1 MQELA
6 ILGGRPL
13 RVKPYPPYNTI
24 GQGEKAAALKVLDS
38 GALSGFVA
46 TPGPEFNGGE
56 HVKGLEAD
64 FCRYFGSP
72 HAVSFNSA
80 TSALHACLAAGKLDE
95 GDEVIVSPYTMC
107 ASATAA
113 IMCGA
118 TPVFVDIEPDYFC
131 LKVEHVAAAI
141 TNRTKAIVAVN
152 IFGQP
157 ADLEPLAKL
166 SKQNNLFLIEDNSQ
180 APGARYKGKFTGTIG
195 HMGVFSFNRH
205 KTIQCGEGG
214 IVISN
219 NPELAYRL
227 QLVRNHGEAVQG
239 DLPIGKQQS
248 EHFDII
254 GFNYRLTELQAAITR
269 PQFARLEQLNNHR
282 VELAEYFTERLKEYS
297 FLLPPKIRNNCS
309 HVYYLYPM
317 IYQKEYLGISRDV
330 FVKAIVAEG
339 IPIANYV
346 QPLYRLP
353 IYRTKLDGK
362 SNYNA
367 DNFPIVEDLWKNKMI
382 TTFICR
388 PPLSKVHIDEF
399 FSAIEKISEGANR
412 LKNLDCS

>member
-13 RVKPYPPYNTI
+13 RDKPYPPYNVI
-24 GQGEKAAALKVLDS
+24 GQEEKDAALKVLDS

-56 HVKGLEAD
+56 HVRGLEND

-80 TSALHACLAAGKLDE
+80 TSALHACLAAAKLGE

-118 TPVFVDIEPDYFC
+118 TPVFVDIEPDNFC
-131 LKVEHVAAAI
+131 LKVDHVAAAI
-141 TNRTKAIVAVN
+141 NNRTKAIVAIN

-157 ADLEPLAKL
+157 ADLEPLANL
-166 SKQNNLFLIEDNSQ
+166 SNENNIILIEDNAQ
-180 APGARYKGKFTGTIG
+180 APGAMYKGKFTGTIG

-227 QLVRNHGEAVQG
+227 QLIRNHGEVVQG
-239 DLPIGKQQS
+239 DLPIEKQQS

-254 GFNYRLTELQAAITR
+254 GYNYRLTELQAAITR

-282 VELAEYFTERLKEYS
+282 VELAEYFTERLKEYP
-297 FLLPPKIRNNCS
+297 FLLPPKIRSNCS

-317 IYQKEYLGISRDV
+317 IYKKEFLGISRDL
-330 FVKAIVAEG
+330 FVKALVAEG
-339 IPIANYV
+339 IPVSNYV

-353 IYRTKLDGK
+353 IYRTKWDGK
-362 SNYNA
+362 ADYNA

-388 PPLSKVHIDEF
+388 PPLTKSHLDDF
-399 FSAIEKISEGANR
+399 FIAVEKASDGANR